1 MIILVILSYYIIYY
15 RKIWDVYKSGRNDD
29 DSDSD
34 LACWNAVFVF
44 NRVILCCLLFLIV
57 LVTAV
62 LSKLTFVLMTSQIY
76 PPMGANYSL
85 KTLHDKLHYRL
96 NNTEL
101 LQKTEVFWIWAVLMA
116 VSTPYL
122 FTFIKCL
129 WRLLFKRTKAFK
141 CSILIAVSSENF
153 FSDYFTKNVNMLQYS
168 VLSCLWRL

>member
-1 MIILVILSYYIIYY
+1 MGSDDNV
-15 RKIWDVYKSGRNDD
+15 SG
-29 DSDSD
+29 SE
-34 LACWNAVFVF
+34 LACWNVVFVF

-96 NNTEL
+96 NKTDY

-116 VSTPYL
+116 VSAPYL

-129 WRLLFKRTKAFK
+129 WRLLFKTTKALT
-141 CSILIAVSSENF
+141 CSILISVSGNIL
-153 FSDYFTKNVNMLQYS
+153 SDILTKIEMSGKIYMLVQ
-168 VLSCLWRL
+168 